1 MLTLIS
7 IRRTLSTAAALA
19 PAIVAAQQ
27 GGSATNADSTARARS
42 LNTVTVT
49 ATRRKTDTH
58 DVAQAVNVLDSTVI
72 RSRLPNTAADLLREI
87 PGVDVIGTGVNQ
99 ARPVIRGQRGQR
111 ILMLQDGIRLN
122 NSRRQQD
129 FGELP
134 ALVDVSTI
142 DRVEIVRGPASVLY
156 GTDAI
161 GGVINMIGRAPSFGT
176 TPAISGRVGYEYGS
190 AGALSKVDAHVDG
203 HAGAFAYAASGN
215 GRVAGDYE
223 APSGQFGNVKL
234 ANKTTLLNSG
244 VRDRN
249 LSGSIAWRADN
260 GATVTVRAETY
271 VADKAGFGYVP
282 PSLLGRDQTKVEI
295 LYPHQDFQKLTTG
308 FTSGTLRSAFADKVE
323 VTAYVSRN
331 SRDLAQNIFAPFGP
345 GTPPGAGANI
355 NTYNFTDIGTVGGR
369 AEATKV
375 AAQTILTYGVDLF
388 RDRSVNTD
396 SSRTTIVGFGPPI
409 VQTSRTAQVPNA
421 TLASFGTFIQGDVRL
436 HEQLSVIVGGRWQST
451 SSTPTAT
458 AGRTDAL
465 TGHDNATFVYAA
477 NAIYRATPALSVVA
491 SVGRGF
497 RSPNLVERYFDGPT
511 PEGSAYQAA
520 APELK
525 PETSVNYDGGLKFR
539 DGRIVA
545 EAFVFQ
551 NDITDAVTI
560 APTGAKKN
568 NLPVYTNVNVGAL
581 RAQGVELAATVLLAR
596 GFAVSGNYSTLKSK
610 NVANPALPIGDTYAN
625 KSNLALGWTERRGRL
640 WAEYAVRRNG
650 EQKDIAVG
658 SSPVGSVLPAFT
670 VQSIRGGIRGWT
682 IAGVRQDLTVIV
694 NNLANVLYAETANS
708 SFFRPEPGRFVK
720 VAISTGF

>member
-1 MLTLIS
+1 MLNLTLL
-7 IRRTLSTAAALA
+7 RRAVSTAAVLV
-19 PAIVAAQQ
+19 PAIAAAQQ
-27 GGSATNADSTARARS
+27 GGPATNADSANRARS
-42 LNTVTVT
+42 LRTVTVT
-49 ATRRKTDTH
+49 ATRRSTDVH
-58 DVAQAVNVLDSTVI
+58 DVAQPVNVLDSTVI
-72 RSRLPNTAADLLREI
+72 RSKLPNTAADLLREI

-111 ILMLQDGIRLN
+111 ILLLQDGIRMN

-129 FGELP
+129 FGEIP
-134 ALVDVSTI
+134 ALVDVSSI
-142 DRVEIVRGPASVLY
+142 ERVEIVRGPASVLY

-176 TPAISGRVGYEYGS
+176 TPAINGRVGYEYGS
-190 AGALSKVDAHVDG
+190 AGSLSKVDGRADG
-203 HAGAFAYAASGN
+203 HAGSFAYMLSGN
-215 GRVAGDYE
+215 GRVAGDYD
-223 APSGQFGNVKL
+223 APSGTFGNVKL

-244 VRDRN
+244 VRDHN
-249 LSGSIAWRADN
+249 VSGSIAWRAGN
-260 GATVTVRAETY
+260 GATVFVRAEQY

-282 PSLLGRDQTKVEI
+282 PSVLGGDQTKIEI

-308 FTSGTLRSAFADKVE
+308 LTSGTLHSPLADKIE
-323 VTAYVSRN
+323 VTAYASRN
-331 SRDLAQNIFAPFGP
+331 KRDLAQNIFAPFGP

-355 NTYNFTDIGTVGGR
+355 KTYNFTDLGTVGGR

-375 AAQTILTYGVDLF
+375 AANTILTYGIDVF

-409 VQTSRTAQVPNA
+409 VQTSKTAQVPNA
-421 TLASFGTFIQGDVRL
+421 TLASFGTFVQGDVRI
-436 HEQLSVIVGGRWQST
+436 HEQFSVILGGRWQNT
-451 SSTPTAT
+451 TSTPTAT

-465 TGHDNATFVYAA
+465 TGHDNSTFVYAA

-511 PEGSAYQAA
+511 PEGSAYQSA
-520 APELK
+520 APDLK
-525 PETSVNYDGGLKFR
+525 PETSVNYDGGFKFR
-539 DGRIVA
+539 DGRVVA

-551 NDITDAVTI
+551 NDIKDAVTI

-596 GFAVSGNYSTLKSK
+596 GFSVSGNYSTLKSK

-625 KSNLALGWTERRGRL
+625 KLNLALGWTERRGRL

-650 EQKDIAVG
+650 DQKDIVVG
-658 SSPVGSVLPAFT
+658 SSPVGNVLPAFT

-708 SFFRPEPGRFVK
+708 SFFRPEPGRLVK